1 MARLEIARTAIVPT
15 ANILVSLE
23 TIWNEEI
30 VKVWAAAWLLA
41 TRAWRQVA
49 ALQSPKRCVYN
60 SKHGAVYPFRKS
72 LFKIGSLSN

>member
-30 VKVWAAAWLLA
+30 VKVWAAAGLLA
-41 TRAWRQVA
+41 TRAWRLVA
-49 ALQSPKRCVYN
+49 D
-60 SKHGAVYPFRKS
+60 
-72 LFKIGSLSN
+72 

>member
-30 VKVWAAAWLLA
+30 VKVWAAAWLPA
-41 TRAWRQVA
+41 TRAWRLHV
-49 ALQSPKRCVYN
+49 
-60 SKHGAVYPFRKS
+60 
-72 LFKIGSLSN
+72 GSCPLGFGVFTIT